1 MLCDLLEAV
10 VVVVAVAVA
19 AAVVQRCRGSGGG
32 GSSGSSEAAGC
43 AASWQLSAAGGGS
56 GGGSSSA
63 APAGNAAQQ
72 VGLALP
78 QWQQVGVAAMQVWR
92 CSSVVAVTA
101 TEKLW
106 LLRGVVPKE
115 QVEVLGKNS
124 GIKTT

>member
-10 VVVVAVAVA
+10 VVVVAVA

-43 AASWQLSAAGGGS
+43 AASWQLSAAGGS

-72 VGLALP
+72 VGLVLP

-115 QVEVLGKNS
+115 QVQVWDSKQHKKESV
-124 GIKTT
+124 

>member
-1 MLCDLLEAV
+1 MMSRQ
-10 VVVVAVAVA
+10 
-19 AAVVQRCRGSGGG
+19 QR

-43 AASWQLSAAGGGS
+43 AASWQLSAAGGS

-72 VGLALP
+72 VGLALQ

-115 QVEVLGKNS
+115 QVEVLQKNS
-124 GIKTT
+124 